1 MKSMAE
7 YALEN
12 KALIKLFIA
21 FLVIGGLWS
30 FYSMSKMEDPEITVK
45 QALVMTVYPGA
56 TAHQVELEVSD
67 KLEKAIRQM
76 GDIDYIESKSLN
88 DLSLIKVVLKTTV
101 PNGELEQK
109 WDILR
114 KKIVDVHT
122 QLPTGASVPMV
133 LDDFSA
139 VYGMFYTLT
148 ADGFSDSDMIRYT
161 NFIQRELINIEGIR
175 NVQIYGTATPCIN
188 VNIDS
193 KEMARLGISPIEI
206 LMTLQDQNRTVYS
219 GFFNSGDE
227 RMKVMVPGNFRDLE
241 DIRNLVLKGHDGNTF
256 TLGNIADIEEDYEK
270 PQRNKM
276 KYDGKRAYGIA
287 IAMESGYDIL
297 KIGKTVTEKIEE
309 LENGLPSGFKF
320 NKVFYQPERVS
331 DAIDTFIVNL
341 IESVLIV
348 IVILMLTMGFRSGV
362 IIGTGL
368 VITVLGSFVV
378 LYFFDG
384 TLQRV
389 SLGAFIVAMGMLVDN
404 AIVVVDGIL
413 VDSARGMKKPQ
424 SLVHT
429 ANITARPLLG
439 ATLIAII
446 AFMPVSLSPDMAGEY
461 ARDLFIVLAVSL
473 LLSWILA
480 LVHVP
485 IHSEHYLKIKTAD
498 DNTNI
503 FNTPLYRKFRGVLTF
518 LLHHKAGTIIGIVLL
533 LIVSVCCFSFL
544 PQTFFP
550 DLTYNQ
556 IYMEYKM
563 PEGTRIEK
571 VEKDLEEI
579 ERYLKTNP
587 AITHVTTS
595 LGGTPARY
603 NLVRSVADPSL
614 RYGELIIDFKSHK
627 DIDNCMQ
634 DLQEYMNRH
643 YPDAFIRLKKYN
655 TMYMEFPIEILVS
668 GPDPGV
674 LKELRNKIQDIMR
687 EEPSAMLITDNWDD
701 PVINMDIN
709 FNQHNARR
717 AGLGKTDIGLSLLSV
732 TEGIPVGSLYDGSIL
747 KNIYLKNIGYNSL
760 EDVTVNSMLPNITAV
775 TEEESIQRMLMDPE
789 RKQLLID
796 RLTSGRPVKE
806 ISDSISFEWKDPVA
820 YRYNGQRA
828 VIVQCNNAYGFTA
841 EDTRLAL
848 EKKINERIEFPDG
861 YSMKWL
867 GEYKAS
873 TDSNKYLF
881 RSLPIAVIF
890 MFAVLVFLFRDF
902 KKPLIIFLCLPLAYI
917 GMVMGIFVSGKPFSF
932 VAVVGALG
940 LIGMMIKN
948 GVVLIDEITAQIK
961 TGVEPVEALLSA
973 SSSRLRPVM
982 MASGTTILGM
992 IPLIS
997 DAMFG
1002 PMAVAIMGGLLVGTI
1017 ITLMIIPVFYALFF
1031 NIKSDYPFMHLLYSQ
1046 LLVCQRVCLQ
1056 NTVCLICK

>member
-7 YALEN
+7 YALTN

-21 FLVIGGLWS
+21 FLMLGGLWS

-56 TAHQVELEVSD
+56 DAHQVEQEVSD

-76 GDIDYIESKSLN
+76 GDIDYIESKSMN

-101 PNGELEQK
+101 PNKALDQK
-109 WDILR
+109 WDVLR
-114 KKIVDVHT
+114 KKIIDCHS
-122 QLPTGASVPMV
+122 QLPAGASIPQV
-133 LDDFSA
+133 LDDFNA

-148 ADGFSDSDMIRYT
+148 ADGFSDKDMIRYAQ
-161 NFIQRELINIEGIR
+161 FIQRELINMEGVK
-175 NVQIYGTATPCIN
+175 NVQLYGMASPCVNIN
-188 VNIDS
+188 VDK
-193 KEMARLGISPIEI
+193 KEMAHLGISPVEI
-206 LMTLQDQNRTVYS
+206 LTALQDQNRTVY
-219 GFFNSGDE
+219 GGYFNSGDE
-227 RMKVMVPGNFRDLE
+227 RMRVMLSGAFHTVE
-241 DIRNLVLKGHDGNTF
+241 DINNLALKGHEGETF
-256 TLGNIADIEEDYEK
+256 RLGDIAHIEEGYET
-270 PQRNKM
+270 PQRNM
-276 KYDGKRAYGIA
+276 LKYDGQKAYGIA

-297 KIGKTVTEKIEE
+297 KIGKSVTRRLNELKEE
-309 LENGLPSGFKF
+309 LPAGFQF
-320 NKVFYQPERVS
+320 HKVFYQPERVG
-331 DAIDTFIVNL
+331 DAINSFIINL

-348 IVILMLTMGFRSGV
+348 IVILMLSMGFRSGV
-362 IIGTGL
+362 VIGTGL
-368 VITVLGSFVV
+368 IITVLGSFVV
-378 LYFFDG
+378 LYFLDG

-389 SLGAFIVAMGMLVDN
+389 SLGAFIIAMGMLVDN

-413 VDSARGMKKPQ
+413 VDSFRGMGKRE

-429 ANITARPLLG
+429 ANMTARPLLG

-485 IHSEHYLKIKTAD
+485 VHCENYLKIKSEPD
-498 DNTNI
+498 KDVV
-503 FNTPLYRKFRGVLTF
+503 FDSFVYRKFREILLV
-518 LLHHKAGTIIGIVLL
+518 LLHHKAATISCIMAFLTLSI
-533 LIVSVCCFSFL
+533 ICFQFL

-563 PEGTRIEK
+563 PEGTRIER
-571 VEKDLEEI
+571 VEQDLKEI
-579 ERYLKTNP
+579 ETYLKSYP
-587 AITHVTTS
+587 EVTHVTTS

-614 RYGELIIDFKSHK
+614 RYGELIIDFKSHE

-634 DLQEYMNRH
+634 KLQEYMNNR

-668 GPDPGV
+668 GPDPAV
-674 LKELRNKIQDIMR
+674 LKNLRDKIQYMMR
-687 EEPSAMLITDNWDD
+687 KEPSAMLVTDNWDD
-701 PVINMDIN
+701 PALNIAVH
-709 FNQHNARR
+709 FNQQNARSV
-717 AGLGKTDIGLSLLSV
+717 GLGRNDLGLSLLSV
-732 TEGIPVGSLYDGSIL
+732 TDGIPVGNLYDG
-747 KNIYLKNIGYNSL
+747 NISQHLYLKNVGYGNL
-760 EDVTVNSMLPNITAV
+760 ENMNVNPMLPDFSLMANDERLEEMLLEGDKKKTLISEMTA
-775 TEEESIQRMLMDPE
+775 
-789 RKQLLID
+789 
-796 RLTSGRPVKE
+796 GRPIHEVT
-806 ISDSISFEWKDPVA
+806 DSISFEWNDPVV

-828 VIVQCNNAYGFTA
+828 IIVQCNNRYGYTA
-841 EDTRLAL
+841 ENTRLAL
-848 EKKINERIEFPDG
+848 ERKIKEQVVFPKG
-861 YSMKWL
+861 YTMKWL

-881 RSLPIAVIF
+881 RSFPVAVIF
-890 MFAVLVFLFRDF
+890 MFAVLVYLFRDF
-902 KKPLIIFLCLPLAYI
+902 KKPLIIFFCLPLAYI
-917 GMVMGIFVSGKPFSF
+917 GIVLGILVSGKPFSF

-948 GVVLIDEITAQIK
+948 GVVLIDEITTQLAI
-961 TGVEPVEALLSA
+961 GEDPVKALLIA
-973 SSSRLRPVM
+973 SSSRLRPVI

-1031 NIKSDYPFMHLLYSQ
+1031 NIKCD
-1046 LLVCQRVCLQ
+1046 
-1056 NTVCLICK
+1056 

>member
-88 DLSLIKVVLKTTV
+88 DLSLIKVVLKTTA

-188 VNIDS
+188 INIDS

-227 RMKVMVPGNFRDLE
+227 RMKVIVPGNFRDLE

-297 KIGKTVTEKIEE
+297 KIGNTVTEKIEE

-503 FNTPLYRKFRGVLTF
+503 FNTPLYRKFRGMLTF

-634 DLQEYMNRH
+634 DLQEYMNRN

-732 TEGIPVGSLYDGSIL
+732 TEGIPVGSLYDGSIS

-848 EKKINERIEFPDG
+848 EKKINERIDFPDG

-917 GMVMGIFVSGKPFSF
+917 GIVMGIFVSGKPFSF

-1031 NIKSDYPFMHLLYSQ
+1031 NIKCD
-1046 LLVCQRVCLQ
+1046 
-1056 NTVCLICK
+1056 

>member
-188 VNIDS
+188 INIDS

-227 RMKVMVPGNFRDLE
+227 RMKVIVPGNFRDLE

-297 KIGKTVTEKIEE
+297 KIGNTVTEKIEE

-503 FNTPLYRKFRGVLTF
+503 FNTPLYRKFRGMLTF

-614 RYGELIIDFKSHK
+614 RYGELIIDFKNHK

-775 TEEESIQRMLMDPE
+775 TEEESIQRILMNPE

-848 EKKINERIEFPDG
+848 EKKINERIDFPDG

-917 GMVMGIFVSGKPFSF
+917 GIVMGIFVSGKPFSF

-1031 NIKSDYPFMHLLYSQ
+1031 NIKCD
-1046 LLVCQRVCLQ
+1046 
-1056 NTVCLICK
+1056 

>member
-1 MKSMAE
+1 MKSIAE
-7 YALEN
+7 YALKN

-45 QALVMTVYPGA
+45 QALVMTMYPGA
-56 TAHQVELEVSD
+56 DAHRVELEVSD
-67 KLEKAIRQM
+67 RLEKAIRQM
-76 GDIDYIESKSLN
+76 GDIDYIESKSMN
-88 DLSLIKVVLKTTV
+88 DLSLIKVALKTTV
-101 PNGELEQK
+101 PNGEMEQK

-114 KKIVDVHT
+114 KKIADSYA
-122 QLPTGASVPMV
+122 QLPKGASVPMV

-161 NFIQRELINIEGIR
+161 QFIQRELINIEGIR
-175 NVQIYGTATPCIN
+175 NVQLYGTATPCIN
-188 VNIDS
+188 INID
-193 KEMARLGISPIEI
+193 KAGMARLGISPVEI
-206 LMTLQDQNRTVYS
+206 LLTLQDQNKTVY
-219 GFFNSGDE
+219 GGYFHSGDE
-227 RMKVMVPGNFRDLE
+227 RMKVMVHGAFHSID
-241 DIRNLVLKGHDGNTF
+241 DIKKLVLKGHDGATF
-256 TLGNIADIEEDYEK
+256 KLENIADVEESYET
-270 PQRNKM
+270 PQRSKM
-276 KYDGKRAYGIA
+276 KYDGQRAYGIA
-287 IAMESGYDIL
+287 IAMESGYDIV
-297 KIGKTVTEKIEE
+297 KIGKVVTQRLEE
-309 LENGLPSGFKF
+309 LEGELPAGFEF
-320 NKVFYQPERVS
+320 HKVFYQPERVS
-331 DAIDTFIVNL
+331 DAINAFILNL

-362 IIGTGL
+362 VIGTGL

-378 LYFFDG
+378 LYFSDG

-389 SLGAFIVAMGMLVDN
+389 SLGAFIIAMGMLVDN

-413 VDSARGMKKPQ
+413 VDSARGMKKTE

-429 ANITARPLLG
+429 ANVTSRSLLG

-485 IHSEHYLKIKTAD
+485 VHCENYLRIKPASEGKV
-498 DNTNI
+498 I
-503 FNTPLYRKFRGVLTF
+503 FDAPLYRQFRKMLAF
-518 LLHHKAGTIIGIVLL
+518 LLHHKAGTVAGIAFLL
-533 LIVSVCCFSFL
+533 FVSVWCFQFL

-550 DLTYNQ
+550 DLAYNQ

-563 PEGTRIEK
+563 PEGTRMEK

-579 ERYLKTNP
+579 EKYLKSNQ
-587 AITHVTTS
+587 AVTHVTTS

-634 DLQEYMNRH
+634 DLQEYMNLH

-668 GPDPGV
+668 GPDPAV
-674 LKELRNKIQDIMR
+674 LKDLRDRIQDIMK
-687 EEPSAMLITDNWDD
+687 EEPSAVLVTDNWAD
-701 PVINMDIN
+701 PVLGIGVN
-709 FNQHNARR
+709 FNQQNARY
-717 AGLGKTDIGLSLLSV
+717 AGLGRSDLGMSLLSA
-732 TEGIPVGSLYDGSIL
+732 TEGIPIGNLYDGSTS
-747 KNIYLKNIGYNSL
+747 KNIYLKNIGYNNL
-760 EDVTVNSMLPNITAV
+760 EDVNVNSMLPNISAV
-775 TEEESIQRMLMDPE
+775 SGQENIYRILMTDD
-789 RKQLLID
+789 RKQALANG
-796 RLTSGRPVKE
+796 LTTGRPVKE
-806 ISDSISFEWKDPVA
+806 IADSISFEWKDPVV

-828 VIVQCNNAYGFTA
+828 IVVQCNNAYGYTA

-848 EKKINERIEFPDG
+848 EKQISEQIDFPEG
-861 YSMKWL
+861 YTMKWL

-890 MFAVLVFLFRDF
+890 MFAVLVYLFRDF
-902 KKPLIIFLCLPLAYI
+902 RKPLIIFLCLPLAYI
-917 GMVMGIFVSGKPFSF
+917 GVVLGILVSGKPFSF

-948 GVVLIDEITAQIK
+948 GVVLVDEITTQIK
-961 TGVEPVEALLSA
+961 SGVESKEALLSA

-992 IPLIS
+992 IPLVS

-1031 NIKSDYPFMHLLYSQ
+1031 KIKCD
-1046 LLVCQRVCLQ
+1046 
-1056 NTVCLICK
+1056 

>member
-276 KYDGKRAYGIA
+276 KYDGKGAYGIA

-1031 NIKSDYPFMHLLYSQ
+1031 NIKCD
-1046 LLVCQRVCLQ
+1046 
-1056 NTVCLICK
+1056 

>member
-175 NVQIYGTATPCIN
+175 NVQINGTATPCIN
-188 VNIDS
+188 INIDS

-227 RMKVMVPGNFRDLE
+227 RMKVMVSGNFRDLE

-503 FNTPLYRKFRGVLTF
+503 FNTPLYRKFRGMLTF

-634 DLQEYMNRH
+634 DLQEYMNRN

-732 TEGIPVGSLYDGSIL
+732 TEGIPVGSLYDGSIS

-775 TEEESIQRMLMDPE
+775 TEEESIQRMLMDAE

-806 ISDSISFEWKDPVA
+806 IADSISFEWKDPVA

-848 EKKINERIEFPDG
+848 EKKINERIDFPDG

-917 GMVMGIFVSGKPFSF
+917 GIVMGIFVSGKPFSF

-1031 NIKSDYPFMHLLYSQ
+1031 NIKCD
-1046 LLVCQRVCLQ
+1046 
-1056 NTVCLICK
+1056 

>member
-917 GMVMGIFVSGKPFSF
+917 GIVMGIFVSGKPFSF

-1002 PMAVAIMGGLLVGTI
+1002 PMAVTIMGGLLVGTI

-1031 NIKSDYPFMHLLYSQ
+1031 NIKCD
-1046 LLVCQRVCLQ
+1046 
-1056 NTVCLICK
+1056 

>member
-848 EKKINERIEFPDG
+848 EKKINERIDFPDG

-1002 PMAVAIMGGLLVGTI
+1002 PMAVTIMGGLLVGTI

-1031 NIKSDYPFMHLLYSQ
+1031 NIKCD
-1046 LLVCQRVCLQ
+1046 
-1056 NTVCLICK
+1056 

>member
-1 MKSMAE
+1 MKSLSE
-7 YALEN
+7 YALSN
-12 KALIKLFIA
+12 KAFVKLFIA
-21 FLVIGGLWS
+21 LLVVGGLWA

-56 TAHQVELEVSD
+56 DAHQVEMEISD
-67 KLEKAIRQM
+67 KLEKAIRKM

-88 DLSLIKVVLKTTV
+88 DLSLIKVVMKTTV
-101 PNGELEQK
+101 PNKEMDQK

-114 KKIVDVHT
+114 KKIVDVQA
-122 QLPTGASVPMV
+122 QLPAGASVPQI

-139 VYGMFYTLT
+139 VYGMFYTVT
-148 ADGFSDSDMIRYT
+148 ADGFSDKEMIRYIQ
-161 NFIQRELINIEGIR
+161 FIQRELINLEGVR
-175 NVQIYGTATPCIN
+175 NVEIYGTANPCIN
-188 VNIDS
+188 INID
-193 KEMARLGISPIEI
+193 KEKMSRLGVLPAEIIS
-206 LMTLQDQNRTVYS
+206 TLQGQNKTVYA
-219 GFFNSGDE
+219 GYFNSGNE
-227 RMKVMVPGNFRDLE
+227 RLKVKVSDDIHSIN
-241 DIRNLVLKGHDGNTF
+241 DIRNLTLQGHEKDQF
-256 TLGNIADIEEDYEK
+256 RLRDIADVEEAYET
-270 PQRNKM
+270 PQRNAM
-276 KYDGKRAYGIA
+276 KYDGKKAYGIA

-297 KIGKTVTEKIEE
+297 KIGKMVTQRMEE
-309 LENGLPSGFKF
+309 LNEELPSGFRF
-320 NKVFYQPERVS
+320 NKVFYQPERVNS
-331 DAIDTFIVNL
+331 AINTFIINL
-341 IESVLIV
+341 IESVV
-348 IVILMLTMGFRSGV
+348 IVILVLMLTMGFRSGI

-389 SLGAFIVAMGMLVDN
+389 SLGAFIIAMGMLVDN

-413 VDSARGMKKPQ
+413 VDSSRGMKKPD

-429 ANITARPLLG
+429 ANLTARPLLG

-485 IHSEHYLKIKTAD
+485 IHCGSYLKLKHDA
-498 DNTNI
+498 TNQDV
-503 FNTPLYRKFRGVLTF
+503 FDTPLYRKFRSMLS
-518 LLHHKAGTIIGIVLL
+518 LL
-533 LIVSVCCFSFL
+533 LKHKLITISCILGLLVISFACFRIL

-571 VEKDLEEI
+571 IEADLAEI
-579 ERYLKTNP
+579 EAYLKSRKEV
-587 AITHVTTS
+587 THVTTS

-614 RYGELIIDFKSHK
+614 RYGELIIDFRTHE

-634 DLQEYMNRH
+634 ELQEYMNRRF
-643 YPDAFIRLKKYN
+643 PDSFTRLKKYN
-655 TMYMEFPIEILVS
+655 TMYMEFPVELLIS
-668 GPDPGV
+668 GADPQV
-674 LKELRNKIQDIMR
+674 LKDIRNQVQKIMYN
-687 EEPSAMLITDNWDD
+687 ESSAMLVTDNWDD
-701 PVINMDIN
+701 PTLTIGIN
-709 FNQHNARR
+709 FNQQTGRST
-717 AGLGKTDIGLSLLSV
+717 GLGRNDVGLSLLAATDGV
-732 TEGIPVGSLYDGSIL
+732 PVGTFYDGNISQ
-747 KNIYLKNIGYNSL
+747 NIYLKNTGYTTLN
-760 EDVTVNSMLPNITAV
+760 DVYVWGMIPNVNSAMNEDNLKNIMARHTSK
-775 TEEESIQRMLMDPE
+775 ES
-789 RKQLLID
+789 LITD
-796 RLTSGRPVKE
+796 LTYAIPLQSV
-806 ISDSISFEWKDPVA
+806 SDSLTYEWKDAVV
-820 YRYNGQRA
+820 YRYNAQRA
-828 VIVQCNNAYGFTA
+828 IIVQCNNAFGYTA
-841 EDTRLAL
+841 EQTRLAL
-848 EKKINERIEFPDG
+848 EKQIKEKVILPAG

-881 RSLPIAVIF
+881 RYLPIAIIM
-890 MFAVLVFLFRDF
+890 MFSVLVYLFRDF

-917 GMVMGIFVSGKPFSF
+917 GIVFGILVSGKPFSF
-932 VAVVGALG
+932 VAIVGALG

-948 GVVLIDEITAQIK
+948 GVVLIDEITFQMNA
-961 TGVEPVEALLSA
+961 GVAPVKALLTA
-973 SSSRLRPVM
+973 SSSRLRPVI

-992 IPLIS
+992 IPLVS

-1002 PMAVAIMGGLLVGTI
+1002 PMAVAIMGGLLVGTV

-1031 NIKSDYPFMHLLYSQ
+1031 NIKCD
-1046 LLVCQRVCLQ
+1046 
-1056 NTVCLICK
+1056 

>member
-188 VNIDS
+188 INIDS

-297 KIGKTVTEKIEE
+297 KIGNTVTEKIEE

-503 FNTPLYRKFRGVLTF
+503 FNTPLYRKFRGMLTF

-775 TEEESIQRMLMDPE
+775 TEEESIQRMLMNPE

-848 EKKINERIEFPDG
+848 EKKINERIDFPDG

-917 GMVMGIFVSGKPFSF
+917 GIVMGIFVSGKPFSF

-1031 NIKSDYPFMHLLYSQ
+1031 NIKCD
-1046 LLVCQRVCLQ
+1046 
-1056 NTVCLICK
+1056 

>member
-518 LLHHKAGTIIGIVLL
+518 LLHHKAGTIIRIVLL

-732 TEGIPVGSLYDGSIL
+732 TEGIPVGSLYDGSIS
-747 KNIYLKNIGYNSL
+747 KNIFLKNIGYNSL

-775 TEEESIQRMLMDPE
+775 TEEESIQRMLMDHE

-917 GMVMGIFVSGKPFSF
+917 GIVMGIFVSGKPFSF

-1031 NIKSDYPFMHLLYSQ
+1031 NIKCD
-1046 LLVCQRVCLQ
+1046 
-1056 NTVCLICK
+1056 

>member
-227 RMKVMVPGNFRDLE
+227 RMKVMVSGNFRDLE

-320 NKVFYQPERVS
+320 NKIFYQPERVS

-503 FNTPLYRKFRGVLTF
+503 FNTPLYRKFRGMLTF

-634 DLQEYMNRH
+634 DLQEYMNRN

-732 TEGIPVGSLYDGSIL
+732 TEGIPVGSLYDGSIS

-775 TEEESIQRMLMDPE
+775 TEEESIQRMLMDAE

-848 EKKINERIEFPDG
+848 EKKINERIDFPDG

-917 GMVMGIFVSGKPFSF
+917 GIVMGIFVSGKPFSF

-1031 NIKSDYPFMHLLYSQ
+1031 NIKCD
-1046 LLVCQRVCLQ
+1046 
-1056 NTVCLICK
+1056 

>member
-188 VNIDS
+188 INIDS

-297 KIGKTVTEKIEE
+297 KIGNTVTEKIEE

-503 FNTPLYRKFRGVLTF
+503 FNTPLYRKFRGMLTF

-563 PEGTRIEK
+563 PEGTCIEK

-732 TEGIPVGSLYDGSIL
+732 TEGIPVGSLYDGSIS

-760 EDVTVNSMLPNITAV
+760 EDVTVNSMLPNITTV

-848 EKKINERIEFPDG
+848 EKKINERIDFPDG

-917 GMVMGIFVSGKPFSF
+917 GIVMGIFVSGKPFSF

-1031 NIKSDYPFMHLLYSQ
+1031 NIKCD
-1046 LLVCQRVCLQ
+1046 
-1056 NTVCLICK
+1056 

>member
-188 VNIDS
+188 INIDS

-297 KIGKTVTEKIEE
+297 KIGNTVTEKIEE

-503 FNTPLYRKFRGVLTF
+503 FNTPLYRKFRGMLTF

-848 EKKINERIEFPDG
+848 EKKINERIDFPDG

-902 KKPLIIFLCLPLAYI
+902 KKRLIIFLCVRLAYI
-917 GMVMGIFVSGKPFSF
+917 GIVMGIFVSGKPFSF

-1031 NIKSDYPFMHLLYSQ
+1031 NIKCD
-1046 LLVCQRVCLQ
+1046 
-1056 NTVCLICK
+1056 

>member
-188 VNIDS
+188 INIDS

-256 TLGNIADIEEDYEK
+256 TLGNIADIEENYEK

-297 KIGKTVTEKIEE
+297 KIGNTVTEKIEE

-473 LLSWILA
+473 FLSWILA

-503 FNTPLYRKFRGVLTF
+503 FNTPLYRKFRGMLTF

-747 KNIYLKNIGYNSL
+747 KNIYLKNIAYNSL

-848 EKKINERIEFPDG
+848 EKKINERIDFPDG

-917 GMVMGIFVSGKPFSF
+917 GIVMGIFVSGKPFSF

-1031 NIKSDYPFMHLLYSQ
+1031 NIKCD
-1046 LLVCQRVCLQ
+1046 
-1056 NTVCLICK
+1056 

>member
-473 LLSWILA
+473 FLSWILA

-643 YPDAFIRLKKYN
+643 YPDAFIRLK
-655 TMYMEFPIEILVS
+655 
-668 GPDPGV
+668 
-674 LKELRNKIQDIMR
+674 
-687 EEPSAMLITDNWDD
+687 
-701 PVINMDIN
+701 
-709 FNQHNARR
+709 
-717 AGLGKTDIGLSLLSV
+717 
-732 TEGIPVGSLYDGSIL
+732 
-747 KNIYLKNIGYNSL
+747 
-760 EDVTVNSMLPNITAV
+760 
-775 TEEESIQRMLMDPE
+775 
-789 RKQLLID
+789 
-796 RLTSGRPVKE
+796 
-806 ISDSISFEWKDPVA
+806 
-820 YRYNGQRA
+820 
-828 VIVQCNNAYGFTA
+828 
-841 EDTRLAL
+841 
-848 EKKINERIEFPDG
+848 
-861 YSMKWL
+861 
-867 GEYKAS
+867 
-873 TDSNKYLF
+873 
-881 RSLPIAVIF
+881 
-890 MFAVLVFLFRDF
+890 
-902 KKPLIIFLCLPLAYI
+902 
-917 GMVMGIFVSGKPFSF
+917 VMGVN
-932 VAVVGALG
+932 V
-940 LIGMMIKN
+940 
-948 GVVLIDEITAQIK
+948 ID
-961 TGVEPVEALLSA
+961 
-973 SSSRLRPVM
+973 
-982 MASGTTILGM
+982 
-992 IPLIS
+992 
-997 DAMFG
+997 
-1002 PMAVAIMGGLLVGTI
+1002 
-1017 ITLMIIPVFYALFF
+1017 
-1031 NIKSDYPFMHLLYSQ
+1031 
-1046 LLVCQRVCLQ
+1046 
-1056 NTVCLICK
+1056 